1 MSPDLP
7 LRSKGEKVKKRK
19 CMERILVYKFVSHIS
34 WCLDVGFISQSV
46 KSRPQLSPES
56 SPICWSPVH
65 LRTLQ
70 GYTESGRECRLRVM
84 HPSRTALA

>member
-19 CMERILVYKFVSHIS
+19 CMERILTYEFVSHIS
-34 WCLDVGFISQSV
+34 LCLDVRFISQSV
-46 KSRPQLSPES
+46 KSRPPLSPES
-56 SPICWSPVH
+56 SPICWSPVY

-70 GYTESGRECRLRVM
+70 GHTGSSRECRVRVM
-84 HPSRTALA
+84 HPSRTAQA